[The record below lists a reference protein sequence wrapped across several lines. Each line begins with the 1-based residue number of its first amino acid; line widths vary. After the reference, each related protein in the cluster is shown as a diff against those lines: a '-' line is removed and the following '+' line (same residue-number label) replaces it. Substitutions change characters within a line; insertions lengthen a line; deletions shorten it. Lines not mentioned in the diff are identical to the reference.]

1 MFTHRHLFSG
11 GKFYPEGQA
20 VIRRLLA
27 STASERGHSSK
38 TGAGLGGQSTVSL
51 GCLPPGSSFVPT
63 CLLTHP
69 LWLTCSL
76 SCCFLLGLS

>member
-27 STASERGHSSK
+27 STASEQGHSSK
-38 TGAGLGGQSTVSL
+38 TGVSLGAQSTVSL
-51 GCLPPGSSFVPT
+51 GCLPLGSPFVPT
-63 CLLTHP
+63 PLLTHP
-69 LWLTCSL
+69 LWLTRSL
-76 SCCFLLGLS
+76 SCSVPFWV